1 MAKLIWGKVYYK
13 DHFAGF
19 LREEPGYGASFT
31 YNENYLSEGHPP
43 IAHTLP
49 LKPGIHISQAGLHPF
64 FDNLVAEGWLED
76 AQTRLLGKRSVS
88 RFELLLAFGEDCAGA
103 VSVVDPEHGLMNE
116 RLADLSDSREAV
128 VMTNRASLSG
138 IQPKLTLVE
147 RDGKFHVA
155 KTGETSTYI
164 AKFPSRHHDDLV
176 VNEYLTMLAFKAL
189 LPSDDVVDL
198 HIGEVQGLPDLAL
211 IIKRFDRTVNGDRIH
226 FEEFNQLLGQVSR
239 FKYDGAHKDMASFIQ
254 GTKGCLPAE
263 TYRLYLR
270 ILAGLLLGNTDMH
283 LKNFAMIH
291 TKDGLRLAPSY
302 DQVSSF
308 IYNYKTLALAI
319 GGASNLQLGD
329 LKPTHIIKLGD
340 EFNLPRPAMQMAVD
354 ELAKNKDNAIEAV
367 VDAKIG
373 TFQFKNELV
382 NLIKKRWNGTFS
394 LIGKNLSKK
403 Q

>member
-13 DHFAGF
+13 DRFAGF

-31 YNENYLSEGHPP
+31 YDENYLKEGCPP
-43 IAHTLP
+43 IAYTLP
-49 LKPGIHISQAGLHPF
+49 LKPGIHISQSGLHPF

-76 AQTRLLGKRSVS
+76 AQTRLLGKRNIS

-103 VSVVDPEHGLMNE
+103 VSVVDPEHGLISE
-116 RLADLSDSREAV
+116 RLSDIKDSREAV

-147 RDGKFHVA
+147 REGKFYVA
-155 KTGETSTYI
+155 KTGEVSTYI
-164 AKFPSRHHDDLV
+164 AKFPSRNHDDLV
-176 VNEYLTMLAFKAL
+176 VNEYLTMQAFKAL
-189 LPSDDVVDL
+189 LPGDDVVDF
-198 HIGEVQGLPDLAL
+198 HIGEVQGLSDIAL
-211 IIKRFDRTVNGDRIH
+211 IIKRFDRTVDGERIH
-226 FEEFNQLLGQVSR
+226 FEEFNQLLGLASR
-239 FKYDGAHKDMASFIQ
+239 FKYDGAYKDMASFIQ
-254 GTKGCLPAE
+254 VTKNCLPAE
-263 TYRLYLR
+263 GYRLYLR

-283 LKNFAMIH
+283 FKNFAMIH

-308 IYNYKTLALAI
+308 IYDYKTLALAV

-329 LKPTHIIKLGD
+329 LKPSNIIKLGE
-340 EFNLPRPAMQMAVD
+340 EFNLSRSAIEMAVN
-354 ELAKNKDNAIEAV
+354 ELAKNKD
-367 VDAKIG
+367 DAMEIIASARIG
-373 TFQFKNELV
+373 ESKFKNELI

-394 LIGKNLSKK
+394 LIGKSLSKK